1 MEQPSP
7 SNGGAIVSHSD
18 KTVDSMIDHIPPSTW
33 TALKDRI
40 RHHYELASE
49 YYYSLWGE
57 HIHHGYF
64 LQPDDTKERA
74 QVRLIELLLDRSK
87 LDKGSAVLDVG
98 SGIGGTSRYLAS
110 QHDCKVTGITISRK
124 QVEMATNLT
133 RDMSNHGHTVSP
145 GNSVNLGHGCAQFH
159 EVDAETMGGFFSEKD
174 AFDCI
179 WISEAMSHLPDK
191 LLFFRNAFKL
201 LRSPDE
207 QPRRSGKLV
216 VADWFKAES
225 LTEKQLVDDIK
236 PIEDGMLLPPLCT
249 QSDYCRLAQEAG
261 FSVFSEPLDISKQVA
276 KTWYVTFS
284 RILTV
289 QY

>member
-1 MEQPSP
+1 MSSLPNTTTP
-7 SNGGAIVSHSD
+7 FGIHS
-18 KTVDSMIDHIPPSTW
+18 STS
-33 TALKDRI
+33 LDR
-40 RHHYELASE
+40 LS
-49 YYYSLWGE
+49 SLILSLPRGE

-236 PIEDGMLLPPLCT
+236 PIEGIFRGPIIVCRVSLSLECRWYAFASSVHSIGLLQIGARGWL
-249 QSDYCRLAQEAG
+249 QRL
-261 FSVFSEPLDISKQVA
+261 L
-276 KTWYVTFS
+276 
-284 RILTV
+284 
-289 QY
+289 